1 MNLRGAFYTPY
12 SLSRGA
18 PSASWVLL
26 QTVFT
31 YGRCCGGE
39 SGIRTH
45 GRFHVAGFQDRFL
58 QPLGH
63 LSILECPSPEHLWYI
78 TISPPPLST
87 GKRKFAPGNFLE
99 IFQSF
104 FQKRLAFWKK
114 TCYYNQADFESSKQM
129 NPGVAQLVAHLTG
142 GQGVVSSSLATRT
155 K

>member
-1 MNLRGAFYTPY
+1 M
-12 SLSRGA
+12 
-18 PSASWVLL
+18 
-26 QTVFT
+26 
-31 YGRCCGGE
+31 CGGE

-155 K
+155 KKLKAVRFWAFFVPKNKMLPREKVFYNQTAAK